1 MLLAI
6 SVISLGLWI
15 LSKENKPLAPKVG
28 LIFFLSLLLYTGITY
43 FQSISMITFV
53 PKMIVALLIL
63 AFSGGLISL
72 LHENKIAQ
80 WMILACCVFGTL
92 KLENKIQA
100 LLSLQLN
107 GLQSSQTQQKIEKY
121 DRQGEI
127 LVQIKPNTLESINRF
142 AKEKNGQ
149 IRPAFLPQ
157 NTIITELDEYFI
169 LDIPDGEKT
178 LDILHQLVEMQ
189 DVIWAEANEV
199 ITMEFPQKTIDKPSM
214 GALLSNDP
222 SVQLQWHLQFL
233 EIDKYYKFF
242 KENNLTPKKKTKL
255 YILDTGIDGKHEDLH
270 KPEGGKDKQGHG
282 THCAGVAAAIT
293 NNGIGVA
300 SMVPSS
306 EWVSVH
312 GLQVIGD
319 VGFGTQEQIIAGI
332 IKAADND
339 ADVISMSL
347 GGITNQVK
355 EKAYNDAVKYANDKG
370 AIVIVAAG
378 NANMDAKRYSPAN
391 AENVITVTAVNE
403 KIEKSGFSNHVQNIV
418 FGIAAPGERIFS
430 TTPSNTYTSFNGT
443 SMAAPQVA
451 GLIAILKAFKPSIT
465 TQEAHH
471 ILHSSGK
478 ETQNTSRTGKL
489 IQPLNAV
496 KMLKN

>member
-1 MLLAI
+1 
-6 SVISLGLWI
+6 
-15 LSKENKPLAPKVG
+15 
-28 LIFFLSLLLYTGITY
+28 
-43 FQSISMITFV
+43 
-53 PKMIVALLIL
+53 
-63 AFSGGLISL
+63 
-72 LHENKIAQ
+72 
-80 WMILACCVFGTL
+80 
-92 KLENKIQA
+92 
-100 LLSLQLN
+100 
-107 GLQSSQTQQKIEKY
+107 
-121 DRQGEI
+121 
-127 LVQIKPNTLESINRF
+127 
-142 AKEKNGQ
+142 
-149 IRPAFLPQ
+149 
-157 NTIITELDEYFI
+157 

-214 GALLSNDP
+214 GSLLSNDP

-233 EIDKYYKFF
+233 EMDKYYKFF
-242 KENNLTPKKKTKL
+242 KENNATPKKKAKL

-355 EKAYNDAVKYANDKG
+355 EKAYNDAVKYANVKG

-403 KIEKSGFSNHVQNIV
+403 KSEKSGFSNHVQNIV